1 MRARRLHLFALP
13 LATLILASGCSDT
26 TITEAE
32 CLQPEVA
39 GPSEFCDDVD
49 DLSFRMPSDIAFD
62 PSGLA
67 PEDVRRMFNC
77 FSWKTFIALNW
88 PAENGCRGIP
98 DTSETFLESSRAR
111 VWETW
116 KQTYEL
122 FQPQNPDWDPANQQ
136 WNEPQPPAYC
146 SDMAN
151 GRKVI
156 YRNGHKSP
164 IGNPIDVDNE
174 IGQAFATGFGVLY
187 DQSQNLIRYEIRY
200 NEDEFTYLRDSGW
213 ARTGSYSFGGPIGVE
228 DIDVQFPENTQGVTG
243 QGAIEVKASWKE
255 LTSRD
260 DPSRYYSQE
269 VVIFE
274 APTSPNEEGTCRV
287 AQMGLV
293 GFHINRK
300 TATAPQWIWSTFE
313 HMDNVP
319 GVPGG
324 GSAGGYTLFDPEC
337 AEPLDCFAVGLPVNT
352 PANICCQNLELN
364 TNLLTAFGFENTP
377 NQTTRLI
384 PIAANGMNDTFLPLL
399 GDSPFRFYR
408 LVDTQGPLNAR
419 APDGAENFRP
429 CNPNRTF
436 PIPPVENDCYEQFP
450 LHLRNTSMETYMATY
465 ADTMEQT
472 SNDSCMNCHG
482 AAGLDFSY
490 IWLDAKTQIV
500 PIQD

>member
-1 MRARRLHLFALP
+1 MRTITTRLFP
-13 LATLILASGCSDT
+13 LAASIALLVASGCSDT
-26 TITEAE
+26 TITDAE

-39 GPSEFCDDVD
+39 PPSAFCDDVS
-49 DLSFRMPSDIAFD
+49 DLSFQMPSDIAFD

-67 PEDVRRMFNC
+67 PDEVRRMFNC
-77 FSWKTFIALNW
+77 FSWKTFVALNW
-88 PAENGCRGIP
+88 PAEDGCRGIP
-98 DTSETFLESSRAR
+98 DTTDTFQESARAR

-122 FQPQNPDWDPANQQ
+122 FQPQNPDWDPADQQ

-146 SDMAN
+146 SDVAN

-164 IGNPIDVDNE
+164 IGDPVDVDNE
-174 IGQAFATGFGVLY
+174 IGQAFATGFGILY
-187 DQSQNLIRYEIRY
+187 DQSQNLIRYEIRF
-200 NEDEFTYLRDSGW
+200 NEDEFTYIRDNGW
-213 ARTGSYSFGGPIGVE
+213 ARTGRYSFGGPIGVE
-228 DIDVQFPENTQGVTG
+228 DIDIQFPENTQGVTG
-243 QGAIEVKASWKE
+243 QGAIEVKASWKQ
-255 LTSRD
+255 LTDRD
-260 DPSRYYSQE
+260 DPSRYYAQE
-269 VVIFE
+269 VVIFD
-274 APTSPNEEGTCRV
+274 AQADTCTV

-319 GVPGG
+319 GVPSG
-324 GSAGGYTLFDPEC
+324 GSVSGYTLFDPSC
-337 AEPLDCFAVGLPVNT
+337 PEPLDCPIVGLPVNT
-352 PANICCQNLELN
+352 PENRCCQNLELN
-364 TNLLTAFGFENTP
+364 TNLFASFGLENTP
-377 NQTTRLI
+377 NQTTRII
-384 PIAANGMNDTFLPLL
+384 PIAAGDMNDVFVPIL

-419 APDGAENFRP
+419 GADGTENFRP
-429 CNPNRTF
+429 CNPNKTF

-450 LHLRNTSMETYMATY
+450 MHLRNTSMETYMATY
-465 ADTMEQT
+465 AGGTEQM